1 MMRSVFLKLFALLL
15 ALPAAASAMTLDEV
29 FANFQRCEFQ
39 AFYYSPWDA
48 SQPVHPYFAER
59 NLTPYKEVSGVYYFS
74 VKDTLF
80 DLPVAELIV
89 PGTWD
94 VHGVIFNISLAEAR
108 TALKHKFGDIF
119 AASEQSAAG
128 LSPALDKFA
137 GSAGKSILYCSE
149 KKEEE

>member
-1 MMRSVFLKLFALLL
+1 MRRSVFLKLFVLLL
-15 ALPAAASAMTLDEV
+15 AVPATSCAVTLDEV
-29 FANFQRCEFQ
+29 FLNFQHCEFQ
-39 AFYYSPWDA
+39 AFFYSPWDT

-59 NLTPYKEVSGVYYFS
+59 SLMPYKEVSGVYYFS

-80 DLPVAELIV
+80 GLSVSELIV

-94 VHGVIFNISLAEAR
+94 VHGVIFNVPVAEAR
-108 TALKHKFGDIF
+108 IALKQKFGNTF

-137 GSAGKSILYCSE
+137 GAPGKSILYCSE